1 MFYLDSCEDP
11 FWLHQASTR
20 KAPMKTII
28 TADRPSRMRLPTV
41 KSLYSASG
49 ESETEKRITTDIP
62 DSQRIYRRRPSRA
75 PVCFLDQLV
84 SCTFIK
90 VLITSNKM
98 WSFITVGVFFF
109 FISPL
114 FSYLSSFICS
124 FSQFQLLALSF
135 PLSLYML
142 EFVSEQHKEPVV
154 LHRALKPIGCAR
166 ICAHTTALHVGSELS
181 GQSS

>member
-109 FISPL
+109 SSPL
-114 FSYLSSFICS
+114 CFLTSLHLFALSLSSSFLHFLFLCPFIC
-124 FSQFQLLALSF
+124 
-135 PLSLYML
+135 
-142 EFVSEQHKEPVV
+142 
-154 LHRALKPIGCAR
+154 
-166 ICAHTTALHVGSELS
+166 
-181 GQSS
+181 